1 MSLLVTIND
10 NLKEALKAKD
20 QKTLSTLRMLLSSI
34 KNKKIELGKDLTDSE
49 IELLVSKEIK
59 QRKDSISEFEK
70 GGRDD
75 LSKIELEEIQILEQY
90 LPKQLSQDEITKLIK
105 KAISDVGAKSMA
117 DMGKIM
123 GKLMPQIQGKAD
135 GSLVNS
141 LVKKELENN

>member
-1 MSLLVTIND
+1 MSLLIKIND
-10 NLKEALKAKD
+10 NLKLALKAKD

-75 LSKIELEEIQILEQY
+75 LSKIEQQEIQILEKY
-90 LPKQLSQDEITKLIK
+90 LPKQLSEDEIIVLVK
-105 KAISDVGAKSMA
+105 KTISEVNAKSMA
-117 DMGKIM
+117 DMGKVM
-123 GKLMPQIQGKAD
+123 SKLMPQVVGKAD

-141 LVKKELENN
+141 LVKQALENN

>member
-10 NLKEALKAKD
+10 NLKKALKTKD

-34 KNKKIELGKDLTDSE
+34 KNKKIELGKDLTDTE
-49 IELLVSKEIK
+49 IELIVSKEIK

-75 LSKIELEEIQILEQY
+75 LSKIELEEIQILEKY
-90 LPKQLSQDEITKLIK
+90 LPKQLSKDEIIELVK
-105 KAISDVGAKSMA
+105 KAISEVSATSMA
-117 DMGKIM
+117 NIGKVM

-135 GSLVNS
+135 GSLVNN
-141 LVKKELENN
+141 LVKQELSK